1 MDRKSKCIPTLLC
14 LLVFTALLIISL
26 HPSPCLAKTVTLGW
40 DPNSEPDVDGYVV
53 YRNVGSPGPPYE
65 YSDTLP
71 EDELADPLNPIITLT
86 GLSDKKE
93 YYIAVTAYDTQGN
106 ESDFSDDVCVE
117 IVNSVINNCSASLSP
132 NGGSSKSGGGGG
144 CFISSAA
151 DESHELPAINYVF
164 IIAGLVIGYK
174 AWRRGGWKAR
184 KLKKSSSLI
193 KNVSRRLLVVR
204 CNVKTTDN

>member
-1 MDRKSKCIPTLLC
+1 MDRKSKCISALFC
-14 LLVFTALLIISL
+14 LLVFTVLLIISL
-26 HPSPCLAKTVTLGW
+26 YPSPSLAKTVTLGW
-40 DPNSEPDVDGYVV
+40 DPNPEPDLDGYVV
-53 YRNVGSPGPPYE
+53 YRNVGSPGPPYK

-144 CFISSAA
+144 GGCFISSAA
-151 DESHELPAINYVF
+151 DESHGLPAIIYVVVLL
-164 IIAGLVIGYK
+164 GLVLSYK
-174 AWRRGGWKAR
+174 AW
-184 KLKKSSSLI
+184 KLKKAHRS
-193 KNVSRRLLVVR
+193 
-204 CNVKTTDN
+204 